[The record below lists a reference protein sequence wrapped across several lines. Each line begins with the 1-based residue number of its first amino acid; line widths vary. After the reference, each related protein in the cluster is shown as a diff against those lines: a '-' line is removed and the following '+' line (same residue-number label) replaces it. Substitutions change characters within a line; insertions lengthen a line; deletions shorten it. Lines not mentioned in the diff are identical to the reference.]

1 MDPSEDIIDVL
12 YRFREDPTANQSHH
26 RRGTPTH
33 RFFQRHDSVDGANL
47 TGRYPMGGVSK
58 QRSVSLQL
66 EREEIGG
73 GLEENGPDSIYGERD
88 KTRSSVQGRIEAHPR
103 NVRVDVIP
111 QGRKWI

>member
-47 TGRYPMGGVSK
+47 TETK
-58 QRSVSLQL
+58 WKEDIL
-66 EREEIGG
+66 
-73 GLEENGPDSIYGERD
+73 GLGWQAGFCG
-88 KTRSSVQGRIEAHPR
+88 Q
-103 NVRVDVIP
+103 
-111 QGRKWI
+111 